1 MVVSCSIRRHRA
13 GLQVQRALVGSTR
26 DVTASKVSACDVSGR
41 CGLPASG
48 GGGGERLQSRGALGE
63 GEASPMGG
71 RGEAGAGGR
80 AAAGES
86 AGAPLNAPTPT
97 GPARRSSSPD
107 QLLFLDGEM
116 NEDDELVVTQID
128 HGTGPNGLSNYLY
141 PIYLPMDQ
149 EFKTKYVFS
158 TKRKP
163 KSLQENVYLFLEHPG
178 GWMCFIY
185 HFSV

>member
-1 MVVSCSIRRHRA
+1 MGSRHEGCA
-13 GLQVQRALVGSTR
+13 
-26 DVTASKVSACDVSGR
+26 
-41 CGLPASG
+41 G
-48 GGGGERLQSRGALGE
+48 GGVGAAEPGPALLKATTPSGQSRR
-63 GEASPMGG
+63 SP
-71 RGEAGAGGR
+71 
-80 AAAGES
+80 
-86 AGAPLNAPTPT
+86 
-97 GPARRSSSPD
+97 SPD
-107 QLLFLDGEM
+107 QLLYLDGEM

>member
-1 MVVSCSIRRHRA
+1 M
-13 GLQVQRALVGSTR
+13 
-26 DVTASKVSACDVSGR
+26 SGR
-41 CGLPASG
+41 H
-48 GGGGERLQSRGALGE
+48 EGA
-63 GEASPMGG
+63 PG
-71 RGEAGAGGR
+71 RPPGAEPGAALLTAGGSP
-80 AAAGES
+80 AGQ
-86 AGAPLNAPTPT
+86 G
-97 GPARRSSSPD
+97 RRSPSPD
-107 QLLFLDGEM
+107 QLLYLDGEM